1 MVKVEK
7 EPNNLS
13 TDNINEQGEYFL
25 QEMCCLL

>member
-1 MVKVEK
+1 MVKMEK
-7 EPNNLS
+7 EQNTSS